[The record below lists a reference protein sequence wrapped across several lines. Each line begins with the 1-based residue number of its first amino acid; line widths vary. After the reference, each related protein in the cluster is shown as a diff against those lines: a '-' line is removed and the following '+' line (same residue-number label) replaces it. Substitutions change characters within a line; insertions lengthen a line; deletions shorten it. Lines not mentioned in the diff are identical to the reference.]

1 MRRISPRL
9 SQDSHSWWSP
19 QTKAKDCI
27 ARLYVDGTR
36 VADLRP
42 SEQIRMFIAEGQAI
56 FGVSAFRC
64 FGGGTDQIAVDVTR
78 AKPVLLRVSIGD
90 GKGMAIS
97 RPF

>member
-1 MRRISPRL
+1 MVVTRDKGL
-9 SQDSHSWWSP
+9 
-19 QTKAKDCI
+19 KAKDCI
-27 ARLYVDGTR
+27 ARLFVDGTR

-97 RPF
+97 PSPF